1 MPRIRNMERMRTIL
15 TLSCAGLTAYWG
27 QGCTGAPSAG
37 FALPNLAAYQWQ
49 SRVLVIDTPTDQSA
63 EYLRQI
69 SVLEAA
75 KAGLPER
82 NLQIVTRPFAP
93 SFRVRL
99 VGKDGGVK
107 LDQNV
112 PVESAALFALIDA
125 MPMRR
130 AEMTGR

>member
-1 MPRIRNMERMRTIL
+1 MMGKMKAMM
-15 TLSCAGLTAYWG
+15 TLSCAGLAAYWA
-27 QGCTGAPSAG
+27 QGCTGAPAAG

-49 SRVLVIDTPTDQSA
+49 SRVLVIDTPSEQDA

-69 SVLEAA
+69 RVLEAA
-75 KAGLPER
+75 QAGLLER
-82 NLQIVTRPFAP
+82 NLQIVIRPFAP

-112 PVESAALFALIDA
+112 PVESAALFALIDT

-130 AEMTGR
+130 AEISGR

>member
-1 MPRIRNMERMRTIL
+1 MKAIL

-27 QGCTGAPSAG
+27 LGCTGAPAAG
-37 FALPNLAAYQWQ
+37 FPLPNLAAYQWQ
-49 SRVLVIDTPTDQSA
+49 SRVLVIDTPTKQGA

-69 SVLEAA
+69 SLLEAA
-75 KAGLPER
+75 QAGLPER
-82 NLQIVTRPFAP
+82 NLKIVTSPFAP
-93 SFRVRL
+93 TFRVRL

-130 AEMTGR
+130 AEISGR

>member
-1 MPRIRNMERMRTIL
+1 MKAIL

-27 QGCTGAPSAG
+27 QGCTGAPAAG
-37 FALPNLAAYQWQ
+37 FPLPNLAAYQWQ
-49 SRVLVIDTPTDQSA
+49 SRVLVIDTPTEQDA

-69 SVLEAA
+69 RVLEAA
-75 KAGLPER
+75 QAGLRER
-82 NLQIVTRPFAP
+82 NLEVVTQSSAP

-107 LDQNV
+107 LDQKV
-112 PVESAALFALIDA
+112 PVDPAALFALIDA

-130 AEMTGR
+130 AEMSGR

>member
-1 MPRIRNMERMRTIL
+1 MTWFL
-15 TLSCAGLTAYWG
+15 VQAACGYGLTPWAF
-27 QGCTGAPSAG
+27 P
-37 FALPNLAAYQWQ
+37 LPNLAAYQWQ
-49 SRVLVIDTPTDQSA
+49 SRVLVIDTPTEQGA

-69 SVLEAA
+69 SLLEAA
-75 KAGLPER
+75 QAGLLER

-112 PVESAALFALIDA
+112 PVEPAALFALIDA

-130 AEMTGR
+130 AEILGR

>member
-1 MPRIRNMERMRTIL
+1 ML
-15 TLSCAGLTAYWG
+15 TLSCAGLTAYLG
-27 QGCTGAPSAG
+27 QGCAG
-37 FALPNLAAYQWQ
+37 GLSSPEAGLPDLSTHQGRH
-49 SRVLVIDTPTDQSA
+49 RVLVIDTPTDQSA

-69 SVLEAA
+69 SMLEAA

-107 LDQNV
+107 LDQNA

>member
-1 MPRIRNMERMRTIL
+1 MKVMRTL
-15 TLSCAGLTAYWG
+15 AYAGLVAFIAE
-27 QGCTGAPSAG
+27 GCTGAPSTG

-49 SRVLVIDTPTDQSA
+49 SRVLVIDTPTERDD

-69 SVLEAA
+69 RVFEAA
-75 KAGLPER
+75 QAGLLER
-82 NLQIVTRPFAP
+82 NLQIVIRPLAP

-107 LDQNV
+107 LDRNI

-130 AEMTGR
+130 AEMSGR